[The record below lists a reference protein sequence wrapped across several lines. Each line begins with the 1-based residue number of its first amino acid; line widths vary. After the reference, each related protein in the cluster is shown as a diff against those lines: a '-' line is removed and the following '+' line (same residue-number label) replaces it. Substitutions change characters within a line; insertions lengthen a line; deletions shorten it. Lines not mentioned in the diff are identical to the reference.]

1 MNPADDIT
9 DAIRRMHV
17 TTRPQ
22 TDRRIL
28 NEAFAA
34 LDAAVAGDGGLSVSG
49 PSRIFTLRF
58 GHIAAAAVLIVGLGL
73 LIMTTGSRPI
83 AVQEVLRAVE
93 QAPNLRIARYTPDDM
108 TQPAQSVWVSR
119 DRKLKLYDTRDGRH
133 RAYVLWDADHGVR
146 SFRQPAS
153 DLVARHAM
161 TAESRIRAERSM
173 TGLLGLLPFDDAN
186 AVPAGAQWVA
196 VDAGPDSPVADART
210 YDLTWTDSGQTRR
223 YRFYVEPHAKLPVR
237 IERYV
242 ADAAKGAE
250 TMDLAQVITASNETE
265 IQSLIYSVFG
275 PYDPSIE
282 LPPTPPA
289 FIGTPSDY

>member
-34 LDAAVAGDGGLSVSG
+34 LDAAVAGGMSVSG
-49 PSRIFTLRF
+49 PGRVFTLRLRHF
-58 GHIAAAAVLIVGLGL
+58 AAAAAAVLIVGLGL
-73 LIMTTGSRPI
+73 LVVTTGSRGI

-93 QAPNLRIARYTPDDM
+93 QTPNLRIARYAGDDM
-108 TQPAQSVWVSR
+108 SQPAQNVWVSR

-133 RAYVLWDADHGVR
+133 RAYVLWDAEHGVR

-161 TAESRIRAERSM
+161 TSESRIRAERSM

-196 VDAGPDSPVADART
+196 VDTGPDSPVADARA
-210 YDLTWTDSGQTRR
+210 YDLTWTDSGQARR
-223 YRFYVEPHAKLPVR
+223 YRFYVEPREKLPVR

-242 ADAAKGAE
+242 ADAARGAE
-250 TMDLAQVITASNETE
+250 TMDLAQVITASSETE